1 VHEDEEENIGNYQS
15 GTGERER
22 ERTESHTNVHL
33 FERTLVVATCFVERK
48 EK

>member
-1 VHEDEEENIGNYQS
+1 LSETALGREYRKLSEWNW
-15 GTGERER
+15 RER

-33 FERTLVVATCFVERK
+33 FERTLVVATCLVERK